1 MINLHQGSAPFNE
14 ARPIPARVGSLTPGG
29 PEGFP
34 SRGRICYPG
43 TTMDKLKKIL
53 LILAGNPLFWII
65 LIVGSLLLFIYLFE
79 RVPSFGVNKVY
90 HIFD

>member
-1 MINLHQGSAPFNE
+1 
-14 ARPIPARVGSLTPGG
+14 
-29 PEGFP
+29 
-34 SRGRICYPG
+34 
-43 TTMDKLKKIL
+43 MDKFKKIL

>member
-1 MINLHQGSAPFNE
+1 
-14 ARPIPARVGSLTPGG
+14 
-29 PEGFP
+29 
-34 SRGRICYPG
+34 
-43 TTMDKLKKIL
+43 MDKFKKIL
-53 LILAGNPLFWII
+53 LILAGNPLFWIF